1 MSLDQFRFLIPGFRD
16 IIEILIVAYVL
27 YRALLFLS
35 GTRALQLLIGLFVLG
50 LVYFGALVLKF
61 NMITSLLSV
70 IFTYGAFA
78 AIVVFQ
84 PELRHALSNLGR
96 SRAMQFLAGEGTQS
110 VIEGIVEATE
120 RLSRRGAGAIL
131 AVEGEVSLNDYVES
145 GKGMHAT
152 VSADLLTTIFTPY
165 SPLHDGAVIIRGDE
179 IIAAGCVLPLTQ
191 FPVEDRSLGTRHR
204 AALGLSEETDA
215 IVIVV
220 SEETSKVSIAIRGLL
235 HRGVMP
241 QQLRDVL
248 AGQTWPSI
256 VDSAVEVPAPRPSRD
271 KGHVERSR

>member
-1 MSLDQFRFLIPGFRD
+1 M
-16 IIEILIVAYVL
+16 IVAYVL
-27 YRALLFLS
+27 YRALLFLA

-61 NMITSLLSV
+61 NMITSLLGV

-220 SEETSKVSIAIRGLL
+220 SEETSKVSIAIRCHATAIAG
-235 HRGVMP
+235 RAGWP
-241 QQLRDVL
+241 DV
-248 AGQTWPSI
+248 A
-256 VDSAVEVPAPRPSRD
+256 VDRRL
-271 KGHVERSR
+271 RSRSTRAQTIT